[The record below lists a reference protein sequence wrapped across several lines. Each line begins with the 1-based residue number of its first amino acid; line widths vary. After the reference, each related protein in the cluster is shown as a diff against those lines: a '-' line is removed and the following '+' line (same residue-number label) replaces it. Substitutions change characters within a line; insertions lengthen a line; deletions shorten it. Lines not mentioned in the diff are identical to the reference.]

1 MNATTTPSITP
12 TLTAPLAHGPFQTFG
27 DVRRAHSGHFFD
39 PDTMRFFSSRIVD
52 DYPIG
57 GRFLR
62 TTEQD
67 RHGAWGGRRRCT
79 LRVVTTNGD
88 IESVGEFGEF
98 DTAAGAKKVV
108 DKFDTVSLSR
118 VVDDHGRTFWHVHLM
133 GAQTSV
139 VMRAGSAYY
148 DLTGALA
155 LYDDLTGN
163 DTRRP
168 LHDAIAGLDDARHVL
183 YRLDDSARAKVARQM
198 DVLARRRAALV
209 DQLMRAAKIDEGR

>member
-12 TLTAPLAHGPFQTFG
+12 TISAPLAHGPFHTFG

-39 PDTMRFFSSRIVD
+39 DDTMRFFNSRIVD

-67 RHGAWGGRRRCT
+67 SGGAWGGRRRCT
-79 LRVVTTNGD
+79 LRVVTTGGD
-88 IESVGEFGEF
+88 VESVGEFGEF
-98 DTAAGAKKVV
+98 DTPAGAKKVV
-108 DKFDTVSLSR
+108 DKFDTVTLSR
-118 VVDDHGRTFWHVHLM
+118 VVDDIGREFWHVHLL

-163 DTRRP
+163 DKRRP
-168 LHDAIAGLDDARHVL
+168 LHDAIAGLEGARYVL
-183 YRLDDSARAKVARQM
+183 TRLDDAARGKCSRQI
-198 DVLARRRAALV
+198 DALARRRAALV